1 MKALL
6 VALIILTGAVCASA
20 QKVKVSADA
29 NFNLAKY
36 KTYAWDKG
44 VPANN
49 PLIEQN
55 IITSVDQA
63 LTAKGLTKV
72 TANPDLLVISMAAL
86 NSDLQMYMPRWSN
99 NIGSPTWYGMAVGQ
113 QMATISQGM
122 LVVDVADAAPKT
134 ASGAVA
140 QVKLFLTDRQ
150 ETLRR
155 TRRAS
160 TRKSKKPWRKCSSS
174 FPVRLKG
181 WQSLCRQS
189 ISC

>member
-6 VALIILTGAVCASA
+6 VALIVLAGAACASA

-44 VPANN
+44 VPAHN
-49 PLIEQN
+49 PLIEEN
-55 IITSVDQA
+55 IISTVDEA
-63 LTAKGLTKV
+63 LRAKGLTKV
-72 TANPDLLVISMAAL
+72 TANPDLLVISMAAI

-122 LVVDVADAAPKT
+122 LVVDVADAATKDSVWRGGSSQTLSHGPTGDFAKD
-134 ASGAVA
+134 AKSVDKKVKKAVEKMFK
-140 QVKLFLTDRQ
+140 Q
-150 ETLRR
+150 
-155 TRRAS
+155 
-160 TRKSKKPWRKCSSS
+160 
-174 FPVRLKG
+174 FPRP
-181 WQSLCRQS
+181 S
-189 ISC
+189 